1 MKKTREK
8 NKKRDINN
16 IRIIVIA
23 ILFLLVLTAI
33 YFLYLRFVPEITIPY
48 EGIGISG
55 KEITETLL
63 SEKEGENIEGIKIEE
78 QSLVYK
84 KLNTYYIGQT
94 KKQKLNINLPIY
106 INKNIAVFNIAQ
118 GVKLITNK
126 YEEKDGYPNTTITGG
141 MLYNIQN
148 LERADEEE
156 YIFMKN
162 EDGIYINTKEMKIK
176 TAIKEYQIPLNSII
190 YFTEEQI
197 SYYKIE
203 GDIFKYEKIT
213 QIDKDTKVE
222 IGEEITYEELLK
234 KLKIIETEE
243 PQEEIIIEEEQPQ
256 EEAKEEKEEAKE
268 ENKEEIIVEEPIQ
281 EPVEE
286 EPEEEQEEKP
296 EETEEQT
303 QPEQNQDVEIKYQ
316 KPQVTCEEF
325 TAKVYSMSTT
335 LMIQDPSGTIKTPI
349 QFIFKKNGKT
359 YFRKGAL
366 SSGKIEI
373 TGFIPDTEFEIEVY
387 YIYENEE
394 GKKIQKTILEQTIK
408 TMGLDTLNSI
418 GLEYENGE
426 IFNNKIEIKNLKIT
440 TDLTDETIKG
450 IKRGEIIVDG
460 VSYKISTEKL
470 NKLIRGESIDYQT
483 QEGIQS
489 NKEIEYTIKFYDTQG
504 NELPL
509 DNAKGK
515 TRTSKQAPS
524 VDIKLKKQDIS
535 EVQIQLTLKNKDN
548 VEISNY
554 KYVITRGR
562 RKNCK
567 RRKFRKKSNRN
578 KFI

>member
-94 KKQKLNINLPIY
+94 KKQELNINLPIY
-106 INKNIAVFNIAQ
+106 INKNIAVVNIAQ

-162 EDGIYINTKEMKIK
+162 EDGIYINTKEMKVK

-359 YFRKGAL
+359 YR
-366 SSGKIEI
+366 KIEYI
-373 TGFIPDTEFEIEVY
+373 TY
-387 YIYENEE
+387 MKM
-394 GKKIQKTILEQTIK
+394 KKE
-408 TMGLDTLNSI
+408 
-418 GLEYENGE
+418 
-426 IFNNKIEIKNLKIT
+426 
-440 TDLTDETIKG
+440 
-450 IKRGEIIVDG
+450 KR
-460 VSYKISTEKL
+460 S
-470 NKLIRGESIDYQT
+470 
-483 QEGIQS
+483 
-489 NKEIEYTIKFYDTQG
+489 
-504 NELPL
+504 
-509 DNAKGK
+509 
-515 TRTSKQAPS
+515 
-524 VDIKLKKQDIS
+524 KKQ
-535 EVQIQLTLKNKDN
+535 
-548 VEISNY
+548 Y
-554 KYVITRGR
+554 
-562 RKNCK
+562 
-567 RRKFRKKSNRN
+567 
-578 KFI
+578 

>member
-94 KKQKLNINLPIY
+94 RKQKLNINLPIY

-148 LERADEEE
+148 LE
-156 YIFMKN
+156 
-162 EDGIYINTKEMKIK
+162 K

-234 KLKIIETEE
+234 KLKIIETEK
-243 PQEEIIIEEEQPQ
+243 PQEEIILEEQPQ
-256 EEAKEEKEEAKE
+256 EEVKEEKEEVKE

-349 QFIFKKNGKT
+349 QFIFKKN
-359 YFRKGAL
+359 
-366 SSGKIEI
+366 
-373 TGFIPDTEFEIEVY
+373 V
-387 YIYENEE
+387 
-394 GKKIQKTILEQTIK
+394 
-408 TMGLDTLNSI
+408 SI
-418 GLEYENGE
+418 GSSHKLDK
-426 IFNNKIEIKNLKIT
+426 NNS
-440 TDLTDETIKG
+440 G
-450 IKRGEIIVDG
+450 
-460 VSYKISTEKL
+460 
-470 NKLIRGESIDYQT
+470 
-483 QEGIQS
+483 
-489 NKEIEYTIKFYDTQG
+489 
-504 NELPL
+504 LPL
-509 DNAKGK
+509 YPI
-515 TRTSKQAPS
+515 SKLA
-524 VDIKLKKQDIS
+524 
-535 EVQIQLTLKNKDN
+535 E
-548 VEISNY
+548 
-554 KYVITRGR
+554 
-562 RKNCK
+562 
-567 RRKFRKKSNRN
+567 
-578 KFI
+578 